1 MSKSPIQDAI
11 AFSGKSLWRLSGL
24 SAEPVGSFRVF
35 QSFEYRP
42 STADQTNSKAI
53 QAINVSILSRP
64 RPEISLR
71 EGPVL
76 EKGFMTQAR
85 KRKRAAPRDKNV
97 LNFLPLLQPTALGTL
112 FLDREKVYQAI
123 FWRRVRFEAAIP

>member
-1 MSKSPIQDAI
+1 LFYLPLVSKSPIQDAI

-42 STADQTNSKAI
+42 STADETNSKAI
-53 QAINVSILSRP
+53 QAINISILSRP
-64 RPEISLR
+64 RPKISLR

-76 EKGFMTQAR
+76 EKGFMTQAG
-85 KRKRAAPRDKNV
+85 KRKRAAPRVKLIDVFNPSSKNRMSQYFSV
-97 LNFLPLLQPTALGTL
+97 
-112 FLDREKVYQAI
+112 EKY
-123 FWRRVRFEAAIP
+123 